1 MPPVD
6 GGHDQAMP
14 ALRRCPVVFLQQMQL
29 TAEVFHCGRMQP
41 EFVIKPTDNPAK
53 GE

>member
-1 MPPVD
+1 
-6 GGHDQAMP
+6 
-14 ALRRCPVVFLQQMQL
+14 MQL
-29 TAEVFHCGRMQP
+29 AAEAFHRGRMQP